1 MTKDK
6 KEITSGDV
14 LEVLQNFIQMTSE
27 RFDRVERD
35 MATKADM
42 SILEKKIERVERKV
56 DNIAD
61 SLYERMKKQENG
73 LEVLR
78 ERIKT
83 LGTRLPLAE

>member
-1 MTKDK
+1 
-6 KEITSGDV
+6 
-14 LEVLQNFIQMTSE
+14 MTSE